1 MTVETKASPPPVL
14 RLAGR
19 VTLVLLIAAGVVLAW
34 LYRDALDA
42 PAIAATIRGYR
53 LAPLWFLAAHLVASL
68 IFFPR
73 TVLAVAAGAVFGI
86 AMGTV
91 WATLGSTAGA
101 LLGLLL
107 ARYVNSGVVDLESMR
122 RFGPILLWAERGG
135 WRSVAVL
142 RLVPV
147 IPHSLSN
154 YALGLT
160 RVGLGAYV
168 VGTVLG
174 QLPMTIACVAIGSA
188 GAAAAGKGDWVWPTA
203 IGVVALA
210 LSVVGQQFL
219 SGRQSLAPPSL
230 PSPSRG
236 EGEI

>member
-1 MTVETKASPPPVL
+1 MTVETKAPPPPML
-14 RLAGR
+14 RLVGR
-19 VTLVLLIAAGVVLAW
+19 VALVLLIAAGVVFAW

-42 PAIAATIRGYR
+42 PAIAERIRAYP

-73 TVLAVAAGAVFGI
+73 TVLAVAAGAVFGVV
-86 AMGTV
+86 MGTV

-101 LLGLLL
+101 VLGLTL

-122 RFGPILLWAERGG
+122 RSGPILLWAERGD

-168 VGTVLG
+168 VGTTLG
-174 QLPMTIACVAIGSA
+174 QLPMTIASVALGSA
-188 GAAAAGKGDWVWPTA
+188 GAAAAGRGDWLWPTA
-203 IGVVALA
+203 IGVAALA
-210 LSVVGQQFL
+210 MVVVGQRFL
-219 SGRQSLAPPSL
+219 SRRPSLVPPSL

>member
-1 MTVETKASPPPVL
+1 MTVETKAPPPPM

-19 VTLVLLIAAGVVLAW
+19 VALVLLVAAGVVLAW

-53 LAPLWFLAAHLVASL
+53 LAPLWFVAAHLVASL

-73 TVLAVAAGAVFGI
+73 TVLAVAAGAVFGVV
-86 AMGTV
+86 MGTV

-101 LLGLLL
+101 VLGFML
-107 ARYVNSGVVDLESMR
+107 ARYVNSSLVDIESTR

-135 WRSVAVL
+135 WLSVAVL

-168 VGTVLG
+168 AGTVLG
-174 QLPMTIACVAIGSA
+174 QLPMTIASVAIGSA
-188 GAAAAGKGDWVWPTA
+188 GAAAAATGDWLWPTV
-203 IGVVALA
+203 IGVAALA
-210 LSVVGQQFL
+210 MAVMGQRLLS
-219 SGRQSLAPPSL
+219 RRPSLAPPSL

-236 EGEI
+236 RGKSD

>member
-1 MTVETKASPPPVL
+1 M
-14 RLAGR
+14 
-19 VTLVLLIAAGVVLAW
+19 LLIAAGVALAW
-34 LYRDALDA
+34 AL
-42 PAIAATIRGYR
+42 PRTRPTRRRLPPPSRGYR
-53 LAPLWFLAAHLVASL
+53 LAPIWFLAAHLVASL

-107 ARYVNSGVVDLESMR
+107 TRYVNSGVVDLESMR

-188 GAAAAGKGDWVWPTA
+188 GAAVAGKGDWVWPTA

-210 LSVVGQQFL
+210 LSVVGQRLL

-230 PSPSRG
+230 PSRSRG